1 MYESSGGLKQSGI
14 AGHCPL
20 NPSLR
25 SQAEGWRETCFLPC
39 CLFKNFLKL
48 HLFIMSV
55 CTHMWRLEDSLRDLV
70 LSCAVWPRD
79 QTQAVRF
86 RWQAFL
92 PAGVCLDLTQSFC
105 GCSLVLCFSS

>member
-79 QTQAVRF
+79 QDSGCQVSVAGISTC
-86 RWQAFL
+86 WCL
-92 PAGVCLDLTQSFC
+92 PGSH
-105 GCSLVLCFSS
+105 SVLLWM